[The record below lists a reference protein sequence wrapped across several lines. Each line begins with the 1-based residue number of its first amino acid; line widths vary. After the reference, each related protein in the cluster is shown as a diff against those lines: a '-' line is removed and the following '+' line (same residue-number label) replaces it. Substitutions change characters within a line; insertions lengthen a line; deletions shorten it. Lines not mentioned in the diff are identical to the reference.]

1 MKGLGIILFLFL
13 ISCVYANCDDGQIDI
28 NSASAKELDELSGIG
43 PAKAEAIIKSRPFDS
58 LEDLL
63 DVSGIGEA
71 TLEKIKE
78 QDLACVDEKDEKKKT
93 EKEETKIEEKFVESV
108 EKNAPL
114 GVPQIAEGGGKKPIE
129 AIRLNAQNIKSE
141 NDEFIEEPKKS
152 NYGIYLLGGFCV
164 LLGILFGVKKLR
176 KDKNEFR

>member
-1 MKGLGIILFLFL
+1 MAVCPKINNKISRKENIPKIVTKTSVLFKNL
-13 ISCVYANCDDGQIDI
+13 
-28 NSASAKELDELSGIG
+28 
-43 PAKAEAIIKSRPFDS
+43 KSTYDN
-58 LEDLL
+58 
-63 DVSGIGEA
+63 
-71 TLEKIKE
+71 
-78 QDLACVDEKDEKKKT
+78 KKKT